1 MLTYPNESIEV
12 QKISEE
18 ERRKS
23 EEELKKKE
31 RMRDVFLLLQQL
43 VEREEVTLKLII
55 DCLYDVGSINL
66 VNKKF
71 QQKPLNRFMKAIAT
85 MSKPI
90 VRIIAL
96 RWIKKKLPTLL
107 TNWLER
113 KVSFR

>member
-1 MLTYPNESIEV
+1 MLTYTDKSIEV

-18 ERRKS
+18 EQ
-23 EEELKKKE
+23 KKKE
-31 RMRDVFLLLQQL
+31 RMRDIFLLLQQL
-43 VEREEVTLKLII
+43 VEREEVTLRLII

-71 QQKPLNRFMKAIAT
+71 HNRPLNSLMKAIAT
-85 MSKPI
+85 MSKPV

-96 RWIKKKLPTLL
+96 RWVKKKLPTLL
-107 TNWLER
+107 TNWLEK

>member
-1 MLTYPNESIEV
+1 MLTYTDKSIEV

-18 ERRKS
+18 EQ
-23 EEELKKKE
+23 KKKE
-31 RMRDVFLLLQQL
+31 RMRDIFLLLQQL
-43 VEREEVTLKLII
+43 VEREEVTLRLII

-71 QQKPLNRFMKAIAT
+71 HNKPLNGLMKAIAT
-85 MSKPI
+85 MSKPV

-96 RWIKKKLPTLL
+96 RWVKKKLPTLL
-107 TNWLER
+107 TNWLEK

>member
-1 MLTYPNESIEV
+1 MLTYSNKSIEV
-12 QKISEE
+12 KKI
-18 ERRKS
+18 S

-43 VEREEVTLKLII
+43 LEREEVTLKLII

-71 QQKPLNRFMKAIAT
+71 NHQPLNSLMKAIAT
-85 MSKPI
+85 MSKPV
-90 VRIIAL
+90 VRIVAL
-96 RWIKKKLPTLL
+96 RWVKKNLPTLL
-107 TNWLER
+107 TNWLKR